1 MQRLPAL
8 LGVALL
14 LAGTVSGASPAL
26 QQAAMQDAVTS
37 SDYSGSSEY
46 DIDVEGSIEIPQR
59 EVTVEGTT
67 YRVDAIARQDGGDS
81 YDISVQAPSDAT
93 YDLLLKDRN
102 GDTEKLIDGGI
113 EGDKTVTYD
122 MRDLEPST
130 YYIVAEADGIKKIHP
145 LVVRGYSVSTTAD
158 DTVEQGD
165 PVDASVSIS
174 RVDSAAADP
183 TKVQVVLG
191 NEDDL
196 VRVDATETDDGS
208 YEASLPT
215 DDLSPGSYALYGVV
229 RGPKTTSSGDQ
240 EALGIS
246 DRQDV
251 TIESAATPTDT
262 PTDAPPSDGGSDD
275 PSGGGDSSDG
285 GSSGGGSSGG
295 SDPVSTP
302 TPTATPTPTD
312 TPTTPTA
319 TATPTDTPT
328 ESATATPT
336 PTETPTVTTTP
347 TVSPTATATPT
358 DEGVITPST
367 PTSPGGPETTTG
379 TGGQPGFGA
388 VVAVV
393 ALLGGALLLTR
404 RRGT

>member
-1 MQRLPAL
+1 MRRLSVL
-8 LGVALL
+8 LTVAVLL
-14 LAGTVSGASPAL
+14 IASVSGASAAL
-26 QQAAMQDAVTS
+26 QQSTARSDAMLDAQS
-37 SDYSGSSEY
+37 NGY
-46 DIDVEGSIEIPQR
+46 DIDIPGSVAIPTR

-67 YRVDAIARQDGGDS
+67 YQVDAIARQDS
-81 YDISVQAPSDAT
+81 NSQYTISVTAPSDAT

-102 GDTEKLIDGGI
+102 GNTQRII
-113 EGDKTVTYD
+113 ERQVTGSGDYSYD
-122 MRDLEPST
+122 MSDYDPST
-130 YYIVAEADGIKKIHP
+130 YYIVVENSGVKTIHP
-145 LVVRGYSVSTTAD
+145 LVVRGYSVSASSSETA
-158 DTVEQGD
+158 TRGETI
-165 PVDASVSIS
+165 DASVSIS
-174 RVDSAAADP
+174 QVDPDAPDP

-191 NEDDL
+191 NETDM
-196 VRVDATETDDGS
+196 VRADATQTGDGS
-208 YEASLPT
+208 YEADLPT
-215 DDLSPGSYALYGVV
+215 EDLSSGSYALYGVV